1 MQNISQ
7 NLQDELHKR
16 LIREE
21 AEIIERIEELKAD
34 DPFLNPDHVNDNAA
48 VDTDVR
54 EQMGH
59 DTIEAQVTSLERK
72 LEYIRA
78 AFKKMQKKSFGLCEN
93 CQNPIAIERLKLI
106 PEARYCIDCERKLI
120 K

>member
-1 MQNISQ
+1 MQKISQ
-7 NLQDELHKR
+7 SLQDELHRK

-21 AEIIERIEELKAD
+21 AETVERIEELKAD
-34 DPFLNPDHVNDNAA
+34 DPFLNPDHANDNAA

-72 LEYIRA
+72 LEFIRS
-78 AFKKMQKKSFGLCEN
+78 AFKKLQKETYGLCEN
-93 CQNPIAIERLKLI
+93 CKNPIAVERLKLI
-106 PEARYCIDCERKLI
+106 PEARYCIDCERKLV